1 MTLTKSSC
9 FCCFPSQPG
18 RGCNITSKQYVRPDK
33 KGKKGSAKK
42 FPLTTD
48 ESENNVRAHLPHR
61 LLAKTFFPL
70 LMLWVDQGYKAF
82 HCHREP
88 FFRHQLNHGYARI
101 SPGFR
106 QMVRSNKTWIRLN
119 WIDSIKTRTKAK
131 EEEPLLL
138 LLCYHAC
145 MGLEGLHQLS
155 PLFFQPLHY

>member
-1 MTLTKSSC
+1 MLHFVIDFDKVIMFLLLYC
-9 FCCFPSQPG
+9 RWLG

-61 LLAKTFFPL
+61 LAKTFFPL

-88 FFRHQLNHGYARI
+88 FFRHQLNHGHARI

-119 WIDSIKTRTKAK
+119 WIDSIKTGD
-131 EEEPLLL
+131 
-138 LLCYHAC
+138 Y
-145 MGLEGLHQLS
+145 
-155 PLFFQPLHY
+155 PLHFHYPNFIF